1 MSEKQRTLAKEVSL
15 TGKGLHTGINVTITF
30 KPAPANHGYKFCRVD
45 LPGKPIIDALAEH
58 VTDTSRGTTLVHN
71 NASVQTIEHVLAA
84 LHGLRIDNALIELNG
99 PEAPIMGGSSWKFV
113 EAIKETGIVDLKE
126 DRNYFV
132 IKQKITYSDE
142 EHGVDLIVYPDD
154 HLSIN
159 VLIDYNSRI
168 LGNQYAIL
176 DSIDDFEKEI
186 SKSRTFVFFHEL
198 EPLFKMG
205 LIKGGD
211 LDNAIVILEK
221 EVEQAEIDRIAKLFN
236 RPGINTHKA
245 GVLNNTELRYPNEP
259 ARHKLLD
266 IMGDLALV
274 GHPIKGKVVA
284 TRPGHLA
291 NTRLAKIMRQEMK
304 KALSKKDVPVYD
316 PSQPPV
322 FTVEEIKKRLPH
334 RFPFLLVDKIIALE
348 ESSII
353 GIKNVTFNETF
364 FQGHFP
370 EEPVMPGVLLVEALA
385 QTGGLLVLSTVDE
398 PEKYSTYFLKIDKV
412 KFKSKVVPGDTVIL
426 KMELTDL
433 IRRGIVTMF
442 GQAFVGSKLVLEGE
456 LTAQVVKNKI

>member
-1 MSEKQRTLAKEVSL
+1 MSEKQRTLAKEISL
-15 TGKGLHTGINVTITF
+15 TGKGLHTGINVIVTF

-45 LPGKPIIDALAEH
+45 LPGKPVIDALAEH
-58 VTDTSRGTTLVHN
+58 VTETSRGTTLVQN
-71 NASVQTIEHVLAA
+71 NASVQTIEHILAA
-84 LHGLRIDNALIELNG
+84 FNGLRVDNALIELNG
-99 PEAPIMGGSSWKFV
+99 PEAPIMGGSSLKFV
-113 EAIKETGIVDLKE
+113 EAIKEAGIVELKE
-126 DRNYFV
+126 ERNYFV
-132 IKQKITYSDE
+132 VKQKITYSDE

-154 HLSIN
+154 HFSIN

-176 DSIDDFEKEI
+176 DTIDDFEKEI
-186 SKSRTFVFFHEL
+186 CRSRTFVFFHEL
-198 EPLFKMG
+198 EPLFQMG

-221 EVEQAEIDRIAKLFN
+221 EVEQSEIDRIAKLFN
-236 RPGINTHKA
+236 RPGISTHTA
-245 GVLNNTELRYPNEP
+245 GVLNNTELRFPNEP

-266 IMGDLALV
+266 IMGDIALV
-274 GHPIKGKVVA
+274 GQPIKGKVVA
-284 TRPGHLA
+284 TRPGHSA

-304 KALSKKDVPVYD
+304 KALSKRDIPVYD

-322 FTVEEIKKRLPH
+322 FTIEEVKKRLPH
-334 RFPFLLVDKIIALE
+334 RYPFLMVDKIIALDE
-348 ESSII
+348 TSIV

-370 EEPVMPGVLLVEALA
+370 GEPIMPGVLLVEALA

-412 KFKSKVVPGDTVIL
+412 KFKNKVVPGDTVIL

-433 IRRGIVTMF
+433 VRRGIVTMF
-442 GQAFVGSKLVLEGE
+442 GQAFVGNKLVLEGE
-456 LTAQVVKNKI
+456 MTAQVVKNK

>member
-15 TGKGLHTGINVTITF
+15 TGKGLHTGINVKMTF

-45 LPGKPIIDALAEH
+45 LPGMPVIDALAEH
-58 VTDTSRGTTLVHN
+58 VSETSRGTTLVQN

-84 LHGLRIDNALIELNG
+84 FHGLCVDNALIELNG
-99 PEAPIMGGSSWKFV
+99 PEAPIMGGSSMKFV
-113 EAIKETGIVDLKE
+113 EAIKSAGIVELKE
-126 DRNYFV
+126 ERNYFV
-132 IKQKITYSDE
+132 VKQKITYSDE

-154 HLSIN
+154 KLSIN

-168 LGNQYAIL
+168 LGNQYAIM
-176 DSIDDFEKEI
+176 DTIDDFEEQI
-186 SKSRTFVFFHEL
+186 SRSRTFVFFHEL
-198 EPLFKMG
+198 EPLFKSG

-211 LDNAIVILEK
+211 LDNAVVILEK
-221 EVEQAEIDRIAKLFN
+221 EVEQAEIDRIATLFK
-236 RPGINTHKA
+236 RPGISTHTT
-245 GVLNNTELRYPNEP
+245 GILNNTELRFPNEP

-284 TRPGHLA
+284 TRPGHFA

-304 KALSKKDVPVYD
+304 KALSKRDIPVYD
-316 PSQPPV
+316 PSASPV
-322 FTVEEIKKRLPH
+322 FSIEDIKRRLPH
-334 RFPFLLVDKIIALE
+334 RYPFLMVDKIISLDDT
-348 ESSII
+348 SIV

-370 EEPVMPGVLLVEALA
+370 GEPIMPGVLLVEALA
-385 QTGGLLVLSTVDE
+385 QTGGLLVLSTVEE
-398 PEKYSTYFLKIDKV
+398 PEKYSTYFLKIDKL
-412 KFKSKVVPGDTVIL
+412 KFKHKVVPGDTVIL

-442 GQAFVGSKLVLEGE
+442 GQAFVGNNLVLEGE
-456 LTAQVVKNKI
+456 MTAQVVKNK

>member
-1 MSEKQRTLAKEVSL
+1 MSEKQRTLAKEISL

-30 KPAPANHGYKFCRVD
+30 KPAPANHGYKFCRTD
-45 LPGKPIIDALAEH
+45 LPGKPVIDAIAEH
-58 VTDTSRGTTLVHN
+58 VTDTSRGTTLVQN
-71 NASVQTIEHVLAA
+71 NASVSTIEHVLAA
-84 LHGLRIDNALIELNG
+84 FHGLRVDNALIELDG
-99 PEAPIMGGSSWKFV
+99 PEAPIMGGASSRFV
-113 EAIKETGIVDLKE
+113 EAIKEAGIVDLKE

-132 IKQKITYSDE
+132 VKQKITYSDE

-159 VLIDYNSRI
+159 VLIDYNSKI

-198 EPLFKMG
+198 EPLFNMG

-221 EVEQAEIDRIAKLFN
+221 EVDQSEIDRIAKLFN
-236 RPGINTHKA
+236 RPGISTHVA

-266 IMGDLALV
+266 IIGDIALV
-274 GHPIKGKVVA
+274 GHPVKGKIVA
-284 TRPGHLA
+284 TRPGHFA
-291 NTRLAKIMRQEMK
+291 NTRLAKIIRQEMK
-304 KALSKKDVPVYD
+304 KAASKREIPVYD
-316 PSQPPV
+316 PSQSPV

-334 RFPFLLVDKIIALE
+334 RYPFLLVDKIISLD
-348 ESSII
+348 ESSIV
-353 GIKNVTFNETF
+353 GIKNVTFNESF

-370 EEPVMPGVLLVEALA
+370 EEPVMPGVLMVEALA
-385 QTGGLLVLSTVDE
+385 QTGGLLVLSTVED
-398 PEKYSTYFLKIDKV
+398 PEKYSTYFLKIDKL
-412 KFKSKVVPGDTVIL
+412 KFKQKVVPGDTIIL
-426 KMELTDL
+426 KMELADV

-442 GQAFVGSKLVLEGE
+442 GQAFVGNKLVLEGE
-456 LTAQVVKNKI
+456 MTAQIVKNK